1 MEWRYGPA
9 AHRVLPLDAGHV
21 CQNLYL
27 AAEAI
32 GAGVCAVGAYDQQ
45 ALDRLLRL
53 DGEEEFRALPGR
65 SGQKARRHATPRIT
79 R

>member
-45 ALDRLLRL
+45 ALDG
-53 DGEEEFRALPGR
+53 DEGFALYLAPAG
-65 SGQKARRHATPRIT
+65 KMAE
-79 R
+79 